1 MRADFMSIEV
11 IFRELSVLE
20 LEGER
25 LVFELRGSLA
35 LLRLFLE
42 TSVLMRL
49 MFLDDVGV
57 DDLKIPELD
66 RDPPLIWLWLASPG

>member
-1 MRADFMSIEV
+1 MSIEV